1 MAPRL
6 SGHFFLIGFVY
17 FFVLGSLLGILRQLS
32 REEFSILT
40 LKPWSH
46 VKYIE
51 LRLLPSDTGY
61 SILEAKVHFI
71 LQVNIN
77 LAKALNT
84 VP

>member
-1 MAPRL
+1 MTPRL
-6 SGHFFLIGFVY
+6 SGHFSIFGLV
-17 FFVLGSLLGILRQLS
+17 FFVFNSLLGIVRQWT
-32 REEFSILT
+32 REKSPILT

-51 LRLLPSDTGY
+51 LGLLPSDTGY

>member
-1 MAPRL
+1 MTPRL
-6 SGHFFLIGFVY
+6 SGHFSIFGLV
-17 FFVLGSLLGILRQLS
+17 FFVFKTLLGIVRQWTQS
-32 REEFSILT
+32 AILT
-40 LKPWSH
+40 LKPRSH

-51 LRLLPSDTGY
+51 LGLLPSYTGY

-71 LQVNIN
+71 KQVNIN

>member
-1 MAPRL
+1 MTPRL
-6 SGHFFLIGFVY
+6 SGHFSIFGLV
-17 FFVLGSLLGILRQLS
+17 FFVFNSLLGIFRQCS
-32 REEFSILT
+32 REKSAILT
-40 LKPWSH
+40 LKPQSH

-51 LRLLPSDTGY
+51 LGLLPSYTGY